1 MTSLL
6 RPEAS
11 VGCPIGF
18 LPDTSST
25 RRDDRRREGV
35 FRMASEI
42 RIGDVWRGSRSG
54 AAFEVLDPADDSVVG
69 SVPACTAED
78 AADAVDAAIGAFPAW
93 RRETARARAGHLRR
107 LAELLRRD
115 RERLALTMSA
125 EQGKPLA
132 EARGEVEYSASFF
145 DVAAELAPHAGG
157 EIVPAADPSRR
168 ILALPEPLGVAA
180 IVTPWNFPLAM
191 IARKVA
197 PALAVGCTAVI
208 KPDERTPLSA
218 IEFMRLAEEADL
230 PPGTVNLVTGEPA
243 PIVEAW
249 LGDPRVRAISFT
261 GSTEVGRLLM
271 RHASRHLARVSLEL
285 GGHAP
290 FLVFADADLDRAV
303 EAAAASKFRN
313 AGQTCICANRFIV
326 EASIA
331 DRFAEAFAAR
341 AGQLRCGRGRDAG
354 TTTGPLIDDAA
365 MEKVEEHVR
374 DAVAH
379 GARAICGGERT
390 RIDGLAD
397 RFFAPTVLDRLDPSM
412 RIWRE
417 ETFGPVAAIA
427 RFETEAEA
435 VAMANDTEYGLAAY
449 FFTRDASRLMRVAE
463 ALEYGIVGANDALPS
478 TAEAPFGGVKQS
490 GFGREGGRWGL
501 EEFTSLKYVSW
512 KV

>member
-1 MTSLL
+1 
-6 RPEAS
+6 
-11 VGCPIGF
+11 
-18 LPDTSST
+18 
-25 RRDDRRREGV
+25 
-35 FRMASEI
+35 MASEI
-42 RIGDVWRGSRSG
+42 PIGGAWRGSRSG
-54 AAFEVLDPADDSVVG
+54 AAFEVRDPADDAVIAE
-69 SVPACTAED
+69 VPACGADE
-78 AADAVDAAIGAFPAW
+78 ARDAVAAASAAFSTW
-93 RRETARARAGHLRR
+93 RRETARSRATRLRR
-107 LAELLRRD
+107 LADLLRRD
-115 RERLALTMSA
+115 RDRLAQTMTA

-132 EARGEVEYSASFF
+132 EARGEVDYSASFF
-145 DVAAELAPHAGG
+145 DVAADLAPHAGG
-157 EIVPAADPSRR
+157 EIVPAADPARR
-168 ILALPEPLGVAA
+168 ILVVPEPLGVAA

-197 PALAVGCTAVI
+197 PALAVGCSVVV

-218 IEFMRLAEEADL
+218 IEFARLAEEAEL
-230 PPGTVNLVTGEPA
+230 PPGTINLVTGEPA

-271 RHASRHLARVSLEL
+271 RGASGHLARVSLEL

-290 FLVFADADLDRAV
+290 FIVFADADFDRAV
-303 EAAAASKFRN
+303 DAAVASKFRN
-313 AGQTCICANRFIV
+313 AGQTCICANHFVV

-331 DRFAEAFAAR
+331 DRFAEALASR
-341 AGQLRCGRGRDAG
+341 ASALRCGRGRDAG

-365 MEKVEEHVR
+365 IAKVESHVQ
-374 DAVAH
+374 DAIAR
-379 GARAICGGERT
+379 GGRAICGGDRT

-412 RIWRE
+412 RLWRE

-427 RFETEAEA
+427 RFDDEAA
-435 VAMANDTEYGLAAY
+435 AIAMANDSEYGLAAY

-501 EEFTSLKYVSW
+501 EEFTSVKYVSW
-512 KV
+512 RL